1 MMSNQNDRLR
11 KASYWLYGG
20 LVLFVVFVIVSWT
33 TLNTLKVNGPLY
45 KHIANEKGLVADILP
60 PLAYLVETRL
70 EIYRTLYLVQQK
82 HDTQHVAQLAQR
94 LEEHEKTFEERH
106 AHWRKTLPNDG
117 KWQVFLDDSYKPA
130 KAYFALM
137 RQELIPALE
146 RNNLQEAYRVLD
158 KGAPLFQQH
167 KDAVNK
173 TAQLAEQEIQ
183 QTEQSAART
192 IFVRTLL
199 LVVVGLLAFVAL
211 TYLMR
216 NLLDTLFKF
225 QDSVQQLAQGDLCV
239 QVATRSR
246 DILHGLA
253 EQFNQAVGSLRA
265 LLLEAQGTAARVNQQ
280 VSQAVHDVST
290 IAVGSQET
298 GKAVDESA
306 HGVSRIASEAQH
318 ANLTLNQLQQAAQEV
333 ARGAQ
338 QTAHASENGVRQM
351 NEVARVVRE
360 VAQGAE
366 QTAQAA
372 SAGVEKMHAITQSV
386 RATFE
391 QLQHAQQAASQA
403 TTVAEQ
409 GRAALERSQTVMHS
423 IDQQTRQVAHELQ
436 ELAQMS
442 ASIGGIL
449 QTIEEIARQ
458 TNLLALNAAIEAARA
473 GEAGRGFAVVA
484 EEVRRLAER
493 SATAT
498 REIQSIIQQVL
509 TKTEQTVQAMEQSLQ
524 AVQQGAQVSSEVA
537 QGLGAIIGSVESIA
551 QQVARSAES
560 MRQVQ
565 ATTDSTLQEIEQ
577 IAAIA
582 EQSSAASE
590 EMLASAEMTSTA
602 LQQIAAIAQQSSAS
616 TQEVSAS
623 IDNLSGVLSQAVS
636 VSQQVASGAQ
646 QVNATVQQQVQEI
659 QRLSAALAQTGESVQ
674 GLTAQIGRFRLV
686 ENGALPVQAFS
697 EATESPRAA

>member
-1 MMSNQNDRLR
+1 MNNQNNRLR

-20 LVLFVVFVIVSWT
+20 LALFAMFAIVAWT
-33 TLNTLKVNGPLY
+33 TLNTVKVNGPLY
-45 KHIANEKGLVADILP
+45 QHIISDEELISDISPPPTYIIEARADIYRAMY
-60 PLAYLVETRL
+60 LA
-70 EIYRTLYLVQQK
+70 QQK
-82 HDTQHVAQLAQR
+82 RDTRQVAWLTQQ
-94 LEEHEKTFEERH
+94 LEEHENVFEERH
-106 AHWRKTLPNDG
+106 AHWRKALSNDG
-117 KWQVFLDDSYKPA
+117 KWRVFLEDSYKPA

-137 RQELIPALE
+137 RQELIPALQ
-146 RNNLQEAYRVLD
+146 RNDIQEAYRVLD
-158 KGAPLFQQH
+158 KGALLFQQH
-167 KDAVNK
+167 REAVNK
-173 TAQLAEQEIQ
+173 TVQIATQEIQ
-183 QTEQSAART
+183 QTEQAAART
-192 IFVRTLL
+192 IVLRTILL
-199 LVVVGLLAFVAL
+199 LVVGLLAFTAL
-211 TYLMR
+211 AYLMR
-216 NLLDTLFKF
+216 NLLGTLFKF
-225 QDSVQQLAQGDLCV
+225 QDSVQHLAQGNLCV

-253 EQFNQAVGSLRA
+253 EQFNQAVGSLRT
-265 LLLEAQGTAARVNQQ
+265 LLLEAQGIAARVNQQ
-280 VSQAVHDVST
+280 VSQAVHDMSA

-306 HGVSRIASEAQH
+306 RGVSRIASEAQH
-318 ANLTLNQLQQAAQEV
+318 ASLTLQQLQQAAQEV

-360 VAQGAE
+360 VAQGTE

-391 QLQHAQQAASQA
+391 QLQHAQQSASEA
-403 TTVAEQ
+403 TAVAEQ

-423 IDQQTRQVAHELQ
+423 IDQQTRQVANELQ

-509 TKTEQTVQAMEQSLQ
+509 SKTEQTVQAMEQSLN

-537 QGLGAIIGSVESIA
+537 QGLGAIIESVESIA

-582 EQSSAASE
+582 QQSSAASE
-590 EMLASAEMTSTA
+590 EMLASTEMTSTA

-623 IDNLSGVLSQAVS
+623 VDSLSGVLSQTVS
-636 VSQQVASGAQ
+636 VSQQVASGSQ
-646 QVNATVQQQVQEI
+646 QVSATVQQQVQDI
-659 QRLSAALAQTGESVQ
+659 QRLSAALAGESVA
-674 GLTAQIGRFRLV
+674 GLTAQIGRFKLV
-686 ENGALPVQAFS
+686 ENGAPPAQAFS
-697 EATESPRAA
+697 EATELPRVA